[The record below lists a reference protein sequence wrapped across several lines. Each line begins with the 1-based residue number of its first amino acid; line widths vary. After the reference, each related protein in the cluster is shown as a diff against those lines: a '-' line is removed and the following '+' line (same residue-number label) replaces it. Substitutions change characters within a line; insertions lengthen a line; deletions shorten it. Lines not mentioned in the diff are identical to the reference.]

1 MAFFHYLIIILYQI
15 FYNLMNTFIIIT
27 IIHLNSI
34 IIHFIIHLNSIIIHF
49 IHFIIHLNFTN
60 LYEYQNFQLLDQQN
74 LFPFYLIS

>member
-27 IIHLNSI
+27 IIHLNSNV
-34 IIHFIIHLNSIIIHF
+34 IHF
-49 IHFIIHLNFTN
+49 IHLNFTN
-60 LYEYQNFQLLDQQN
+60 LYEYQNFQLLNQQN

>member
-34 IIHFIIHLNSIIIHF
+34 IIHFIIHLN
-49 IHFIIHLNFTN
+49 FTN